1 MEDAVA
7 LVGACI
13 LGMSD
18 RFWPKA
24 DCQISAFAQIERPL
38 YPGDLNRSTQ
48 HLHSSTGEGDV
59 ENETKTENL
68 LQRK

>member
-24 DCQISAFAQIERPL
+24 AIQNRAVEKPQRMTGLRPKAVIE
-38 YPGDLNRSTQ
+38 
-48 HLHSSTGEGDV
+48 
-59 ENETKTENL
+59 L
-68 LQRK
+68 LLR